1 MIIKWVYLPNFV
13 QIYAITS
20 ELWAINWIQD
30 GGRRHLE
37 LLFYNAGPLTKPICR
52 SILAVQ
58 ILCWLSLYFLR
69 YCDLKISQIWLKMPI
84 KAPKNHV
91 FGEFWPLNFTSDHRD
106 PHKALRCAETR
117 ILSLHW
123 SWLVLQCD
131 LDVTQ
136 RAQKKKEPKVSRNSP
151 FSQTPFPL
159 SHINQILHAG
169 SYPRCLSW
177 FWVSERSV
185 EKLSLIHIWRCRR
198 IERCRSRWSPYH

>member
-1 MIIKWVYLPNFV
+1 
-13 QIYAITS
+13 
-20 ELWAINWIQD
+20 
-30 GGRRHLE
+30 
-37 LLFYNAGPLTKPICR
+37 
-52 SILAVQ
+52 
-58 ILCWLSLYFLR
+58 
-69 YCDLKISQIWLKMPI
+69 MPI

-185 EKLSLIHIWRCRR
+185 EKCGSSGGRIFGFPIDLAHRLYNSLLLSHNPWCTYLPAYFFAYLLCFDSKQFGSEVQECFCVDHG
-198 IERCRSRWSPYH
+198 